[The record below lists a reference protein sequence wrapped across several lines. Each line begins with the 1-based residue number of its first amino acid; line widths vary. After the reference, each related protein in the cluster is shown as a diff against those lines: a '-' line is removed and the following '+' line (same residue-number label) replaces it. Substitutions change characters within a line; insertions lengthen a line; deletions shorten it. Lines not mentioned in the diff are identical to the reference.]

1 MKSAGPLSGR
11 TAVITGST
19 KGLGREMAVQFARA
33 GCRVVVHGMDAGRA
47 EEVRLLCGEGAE
59 VFLGDIS
66 RQQTARDLMQ
76 FAADRFGS
84 LDILVSNAGVVK
96 MEPFLEF
103 RPETWHELIEVHLSG
118 AFYCGQAAARH
129 MAANGGGRIIHIST
143 IAAGF
148 GQFGFAAYAPVKAG
162 VEALTRVMAVEL
174 AQHKISV
181 NCIAPGPVWNDMM
194 EHLYGPERL
203 AERQR
208 TIPMQRM
215 ALPQEVAAAAMYLC
229 SPEAAYMTGQVL
241 HLDGGASA
249 AGPFTME
256 VYKRANAG

>member
-1 MKSAGPLSGR
+1 MSLSGL
-11 TAVITGST
+11 TAVVTGST
-19 KGLGREMAVQFARA
+19 RGLGREMALQFARA
-33 GCRVVVHGMDAGRA
+33 GCRVVVHGKDAARA
-47 EEVRLLCGEGAE
+47 EEVRAACGEGAL

-66 RQQTARDLMQ
+66 QQQTAGTLMD
-76 FAADRFGS
+76 FAVEKTGR
-84 LDILVSNAGVVK
+84 LDILVNNAGVVK

-103 RPETWHELIEVHLSG
+103 RRETWQELLDVHLSG

-129 MAANGGGRIIHIST
+129 MVRQGSGRIINIST

-174 AQHKISV
+174 AAHRISV

-194 EHLYGPERL
+194 EHLYGSERL

-208 TIPMQRM
+208 TIPMGRM
-215 ALPQEVAAAAMYLC
+215 ALASEVAAAALYLC
-229 SPEAAYMTGQVL
+229 SPEAGYMTGQVL

-256 VYKRANAG
+256 VFKRSTAG